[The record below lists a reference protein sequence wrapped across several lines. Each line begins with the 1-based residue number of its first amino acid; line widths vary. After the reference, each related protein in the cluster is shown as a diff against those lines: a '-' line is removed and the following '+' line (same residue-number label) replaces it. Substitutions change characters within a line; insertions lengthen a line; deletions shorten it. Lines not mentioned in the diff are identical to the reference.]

1 MCATPP
7 PAGKACVCEYVAVGP
22 FASILILSFL
32 SSSILFLSSFYP
44 LNLNII
50 LFLSSELEHYPLS
63 VLLHLSFILS
73 CPLLFLIILFAILLS
88 SSILF

>member
-1 MCATPP
+1 
-7 PAGKACVCEYVAVGP
+7 VCEYVAVGP

-32 SSSILFLSSFYP
+32 SSSILFFSSFYP